1 MGRGGFRGISY
12 PFRITSRGGVAMSEA
27 NFEDSSHIAESI
39 QQIFNTNFL
48 ERPMEGNWVYTQVTS
63 SLFEPNDESLQQVL
77 KTYIVEDLT
86 RLEERI
92 RISED
97 DITFSV
103 EEENGVE
110 VLYALIT
117 YQVIKYNTT
126 YTSKIRVG
134 NINE

>member
-1 MGRGGFRGISY
+1 MSRGGFRGISY